1 VKAIIVPRQQS
12 ADAAERARRGGETPM
27 EMSGQSTLAATR
39 EGGLGRAQRSGDPA
53 AGDSRLRDAGAHR
66 RRRIR
71 RHGGPEGGADQ
82 GQVSRPRH
90 AFGYQAAGITGQG
103 QGGVAGFAEGG
114 ATVRLEAVDAAHTI
128 LHYDVRAKVGGKI
141 AQLGAR
147 LIDSTAKKLA
157 GQFFDKFGELVG
169 NGPEQSGENPAPSRT
184 AV

>member
-1 VKAIIVPRQQS
+1 
-12 ADAAERARRGGETPM
+12 M

-39 EGGLGRAQRSGDPA
+39 DEVWAALNDPEILRQAIPGCETLERVAADEFAATVVLKVGPIKAKFLGRVTLSD
-53 AGDSRLRDAGAHR
+53 
-66 RRRIR
+66 IR
-71 RHGGPEGGADQ
+71 PPEG
-82 GQVSRPRH
+82 
-90 AFGYQAAGITGQG
+90 YTITGQG

-128 LHYDVRAKVGGKI
+128 LHYDVRARVGGKI

-169 NGPEQSGENPAPSRT
+169 NGPVQSGENPASSRT